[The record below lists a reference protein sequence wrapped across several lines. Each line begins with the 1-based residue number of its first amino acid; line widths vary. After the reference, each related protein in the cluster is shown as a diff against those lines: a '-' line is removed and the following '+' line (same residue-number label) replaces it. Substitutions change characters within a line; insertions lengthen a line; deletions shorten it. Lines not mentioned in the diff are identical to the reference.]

1 MKATIAPSGRHDEII
16 TRRGQFLNDVV
27 HGLGRPQKLIPCKYL
42 YDERGSAL
50 FDQICELEE
59 YYLTRAELA
68 ILGAH
73 AAEMADLLGEDC
85 ELIEFG
91 SGSATKTRLLLEHL
105 KAPRAYLPVDI
116 AKEHLERSAHAL
128 ALSFP
133 AVPVV
138 PVAADFTVPLTLPEI
153 GDSKARRVVYFP
165 GSTIG
170 NFSVRAAIKLLNE
183 IADLV
188 GPGGGLLIGLD
199 VDKDASIVWPA
210 YNDRAGVTAA
220 FNLNLLERANREL
233 GARFELA
240 SFTHRADYVRS
251 KERVEMH
258 LVSRKRQQIKIAGI
272 DFTIEQDETIHTE
285 NSYKYSPA
293 RFRHMTAL
301 AGFVLRR
308 QWLDPRRYFAVQ
320 YLTVA

>member
-1 MKATIAPSGRHDEII
+1 
-16 TRRGQFLNDVV
+16 
-27 HGLGRPQKLIPCKYL
+27 
-42 YDERGSAL
+42 
-50 FDQICELEE
+50 
-59 YYLTRAELA
+59 
-68 ILGAH
+68 LGAH

-105 KAPRAYLPVDI
+105 RAPRAYLPVDI

-133 AVPVV
+133 ELAVV
-138 PVAADFTVPLTLPEI
+138 PVAADFTAPLALPEL
-153 GDSKARRVVYFP
+153 GAPKARRVVYFP

-170 NFSVRAAIKLLNE
+170 NFSVRAAIKLLSE

-188 GPGGGLLIGLD
+188 GAGGGLLIGLD

-233 GARFELA
+233 GASFELE
-240 SFTHRADYVRS
+240 SFTHRADYVRT

-258 LVSRKRQQIKIAGI
+258 LVSCKRQQVTIAGF
-272 DFTIEQDETIHTE
+272 DFALKQDETIHTE
-285 NSYKYSPA
+285 YSYKYSLE
-293 RFRHMTAL
+293 RFRRLTAD
-301 AGFVLRR
+301 AGFVLKR

-320 YLTVA
+320 YLTVR

>member
-16 TRRGQFLNDVV
+16 SRRGQFLSDVL
-27 HGLGRPQKLIPCKYL
+27 HGMNRPQKMIPCKYL

-50 FDQICELEE
+50 FDRICELNE

-73 AAEMADLLGEDC
+73 AAEMADLLGADC

-105 KAPRAYLPVDI
+105 RAPRAYLPVDI
-116 AKEHLERSAHAL
+116 AEEHLERSAQAL
-128 ALSFP
+128 ALTFP
-133 AVPVV
+133 ELAIV
-138 PVAADFTVPLTLPEI
+138 PVAADFTTPLALPEMETP
-153 GDSKARRVVYFP
+153 KVRRVVYFP

-170 NFSVRAAIKLLNE
+170 NFSVRAATKLLRE
-183 IADLV
+183 IAELV
-188 GPGGGLLIGLD
+188 GVGGGLLIGLD
-199 VDKDASIVWPA
+199 LDKDASIVWPA

-220 FNLNLLERANREL
+220 FNLNVLERANREL
-233 GARFELA
+233 GAGFELA
-240 SFTHRADYVRS
+240 SFAHRADYVRP

-258 LVSRKRQQIKIAGI
+258 LVSRKRQKVSIAGF
-272 DFTIEQDETIHTE
+272 DFALNQDETIHTE
-285 NSYKYSPA
+285 HSYKYSLA
-293 RFRHMTAL
+293 RFRRLTTV
-301 AGFVLRR
+301 AGFVLKR

-320 YLTVA
+320 YLTVR

>member
-1 MKATIAPSGRHDEII
+1 MKATIAPSGRHDEAM
-16 TRRGQFLNDVV
+16 TRRGQFLNDVL
-27 HGLGRPQKLIPCKYL
+27 HGLSRPQKMIPCKYL
-42 YDERGSAL
+42 YDQRGSVL
-50 FDQICELEE
+50 FDRICELDE

-105 KAPRAYLPVDI
+105 RAPRAYLPVDI
-116 AKEHLERSAHAL
+116 AKEHLERSAQAL

-133 AVPVV
+133 ELAVV
-138 PVAADFTVPLTLPEI
+138 PVAADFTAPLALPEL
-153 GDSKARRVVYFP
+153 GAPKARRVVYFP

-170 NFSVRAAIKLLNE
+170 NFSVRAAIKLLSE

-188 GPGGGLLIGLD
+188 GAGGGLLIGLD

-233 GARFELA
+233 GAGFELA
-240 SFTHRADYVRS
+240 SFTHRAVYVRP

-258 LVSRKRQQIKIAGI
+258 LVSCKRQQVTIAG
-272 DFTIEQDETIHTE
+272 FEFALKQDETIHTE
-285 NSYKYSPA
+285 YSYKYSLA
-293 RFRHMTAL
+293 RFRRLTAD
-301 AGFVLRR
+301 AGFVLKR

-320 YLTVA
+320 YLTVR